1 MPRRN
6 PKKDSITIYYAY
18 RLGFNEENK
27 PVFGAVKSCE
37 AYFSDRSGE
46 FDYAQ
51 FGSDNKFGTHLILQD
66 TEATR
71 YFDKYTKIW
80 VFSTPTSSNQQ
91 ADYLIKS
98 EPEIRDG
105 QIMLDCDSLAVDNRQ
120 LYYLYNDEIIRFTAI
135 FNESASVFY
144 TPLNQ
149 YLPIDKT
156 TVMWYNEPDDAEEA
170 ATMTFVSKRI
180 RAKFIEYT
188 VRLVEEED
196 ENEDPVEPEPE
207 EPEENDGE

>member
-27 PVFGAVKSCE
+27 PVFGDVKSCE

-46 FDYAQ
+46 FEYAQ
-51 FGSDNKFGTHLILQD
+51 FGSDNKFGTHIILQD
-66 TEATR
+66 TEETR

-80 VFSTPTSSNQQ
+80 VFSTPTSSDQQ

-105 QIMLDCDSLAVDNRQ
+105 QILFDCESLAVNNRQ
-120 LYYLYNDEIIRFTAI
+120 LYYLYNGSVVRFTAI
-135 FNESASVFY
+135 FKESDGVFY

-149 YLPIDKT
+149 YLPINRT
-156 TVMWYNEPDDAEEA
+156 TVMWYNEPDDATDEP
-170 ATMTFVSKRI
+170 TMVFVSKRT
-180 RAKFIEYT
+180 RSKYIEYT
-188 VRLVEEED
+188 VRLVD
-196 ENEDPVEPEPE
+196 EGDE
-207 EPEENDGE
+207 